1 MDYGEKVQIG
11 DPFIPANQ
19 TKVSW
24 RLAACLLG
32 WSLEMSLRR
41 CPRCNYFL
49 FLHSFLSCHLPLC
62 GPCALRLLTL
72 EGIGVPIYVCYAPT
86 QSKEQSKPAANM
98 PNEESPD
105 DGSPCRSVSP
115 FPHFF
120 SFVICCMR
128 LYYVL
133 SSLLLHARSNKTL
146 SAPVCYRLLIGIRSL
161 DGGERRDDDSGTSK
175 NGVTTTSTTTLIIPF
190 YLPLPRCFSAFHF
203 PFINHNLLRQP
214 TLRHAS
220 SAYRG

>member
-1 MDYGEKVQIG
+1 MSRSMFVTHQLKARNK
-11 DPFIPANQ
+11 ANLPQ
-19 TKVSW
+19 TCRTKKTQMIEAH
-24 RLAACLLG
+24 AALSPH
-32 WSLEMSLRR
+32 SL
-41 CPRCNYFL
+41 
-49 FLHSFLSCHLPLC
+49 
-62 GPCALRLLTL
+62 
-72 EGIGVPIYVCYAPT
+72 I
-86 QSKEQSKPAANM
+86 
-98 PNEESPD
+98 
-105 DGSPCRSVSP
+105 
-115 FPHFF
+115 FF

-203 PFINHNLLRQP
+203 PFINHNLLRHH